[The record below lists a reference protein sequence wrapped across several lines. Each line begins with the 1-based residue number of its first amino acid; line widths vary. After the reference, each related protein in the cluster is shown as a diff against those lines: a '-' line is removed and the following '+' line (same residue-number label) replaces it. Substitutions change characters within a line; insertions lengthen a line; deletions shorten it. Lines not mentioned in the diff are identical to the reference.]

1 MLELMISK
9 PQASHAMLQEGAERQ
24 TLPSKTGFA
33 DMLKSSMSGE
43 FRKPLSRAEAAEVL
57 DEELVLGAGLIMPDQ
72 AVEKGQVSATGE
84 RLGDRTAE
92 LRQETRAIRMA
103 HAADQSAQNNASTS
117 KGFSSDSQG
126 QPGREQ
132 TSQQQFMN
140 TAQSVVQNAQT
151 VRDQQLG
158 QQFANALNERTI
170 AQGSPSDE
178 RFNVSSGVTERRAQL
193 PVGLQ
198 SIGLPVSHQKWGQAM
213 GQRVVYMANQQM
225 QQAQITL
232 NPEKLGPVQVRLH
245 VDRDQQVHVVMT
257 AQHGVTREAMDAAIP
272 RLREM
277 FEQAGMNLGSVDV
290 NDQNQFA
297 NGEQDESDEQHSAAS
312 KNENVD
318 GELETEASNT
328 TTYETDNVV
337 DYYA

>member
-1 MLELMISK
+1 
-9 PQASHAMLQEGAERQ
+9 
-24 TLPSKTGFA
+24 
-33 DMLKSSMSGE
+33 
-43 FRKPLSRAEAAEVL
+43 
-57 DEELVLGAGLIMPDQ
+57 LVLGAGMS
-72 AVEKGQVSATGE
+72 VSEQVIERGLAGSNGE
-84 RLGDRTAE
+84 RLGDRTSE
-92 LRQETRAIRMA
+92 LRQEARTVKMA
-103 HAADQSAQNNASTS
+103 QAAEQTAQNGSASS
-117 KGFSSDSQG
+117 KGFSEGSQG
-126 QPGREQ
+126 QQGRDQ
-132 TSQQQFMN
+132 GSQQQLTN
-140 TAQSVVQNAQT
+140 SIQSVIQNVQT
-151 VRDQQLG
+151 LRDQ
-158 QQFANALNERTI
+158 
-170 AQGSPSDE
+170 AQGQSFSSALAERISSQASSVDE
-178 RFNVSSGVTERRAQL
+178 RLNVVPSATERRAQL

-245 VDRDQQVHVVMT
+245 VDRDQQVHVMMT

-297 NGEQDESDEQHSAAS
+297 DGEQNDESEQQSTAS
-312 KNENVD
+312 NNENMD
-318 GELETEASNT
+318 EELVADASNT